1 MHFFWYRIKQF
12 LRFYL
17 AADTRYQVHSPFVFE
32 FANAVLEDDRWF
44 YAFDDAEAI
53 RRRMLNSDV
62 NLNMNDYGASD
73 DGMTAVQKPI
83 PLRRITRLAASSPAQ
98 GRRLFRLAEWLKP
111 ERMLELGTSVG
122 IGAMYLA
129 AAAREARLLSLEG
142 SEACTHVARAN
153 LGILGLNHRADVIQ
167 GAFSDTLPRALQSLG
182 QIDLAF
188 FDGHHRK
195 VPTIAYFEQCLSHVH
210 ERSVLV
216 FDDIYWSPEM
226 TAAWE
231 QIKQHPRV
239 TFSIDCYDLAF
250 VFFNPDMKEKQ
261 HFRLLPSA
269 WKPWKKW

>member
-1 MHFFWYRIKQF
+1 MHFLWYRIKQF

-44 YAFDDAEAI
+44 YAFEDVEAI
-53 RRRMLNSDV
+53 RHRMLNSEV
-62 NLNMNDYGASD
+62 HLNMNDYGASD
-73 DGMTAVQKPI
+73 DGITGASKQI
-83 PLRRITRLAASSPAQ
+83 PLRRIARLAASSPAQ

-153 LGILGLNHRADVIQ
+153 LGILNLNHRADVIQ

-216 FDDIYWSPEM
+216 FDDVYWSPEM

-231 QIKQHPRV
+231 QIRQHPRV
-239 TFSIDCYDLAF
+239 TLSIDCYDLAF
-250 VFFNPDMKEKQ
+250 VFFNPDIKEKQ
-261 HFRLLPSA
+261 HFRLTPSA